1 MADGR
6 LGAPRFQ
13 NLPPPSTVLCMY
25 RYSTSIRT
33 IAVFFQSSKLS
44 TRTSQVTEHWSAFLC
59 LVVSINMEDDSSSS
73 NSNHDIVVEVGDDV
87 RLEGANE
94 DDFFVGKVV
103 CKNEETLG
111 VHWYYRVSVALYCI
125 ALLDGLRCIA

>member
-1 MADGR
+1 
-6 LGAPRFQ
+6 
-13 NLPPPSTVLCMY
+13 
-25 RYSTSIRT
+25 
-33 IAVFFQSSKLS
+33 
-44 TRTSQVTEHWSAFLC
+44 
-59 LVVSINMEDDSSSS
+59 MEDESSSS
-73 NSNHDIVVEVGDDV
+73 NSNHDIVVEMGDDV